1 MKVYLD
7 MVGCRLNQS
16 EIESYAQK
24 FLARG
29 HTLTGDPGEADL
41 AIVNTCTV
49 TVAAAADSRKK
60 IRRFARQGAKE
71 IIATGCWATLEPHK
85 ARKLNGQIRV
95 IPNAEKDQLVCEILG
110 LEPAVF
116 DREPLQREMIP
127 GARERT
133 RAFIKAQDGCD
144 HHCAYCITTI
154 ARGKSR
160 SVPIPSILAQ
170 VRAAQRGGAKEVVLT
185 GVQLGSWGRDLEGK
199 PGLQHVLEAILEKTD
214 VPRIRISSLEPWDVR
229 EPLLAWIREDRVA
242 SQLHLPL
249 QSGCAETLKR
259 MARRITPTQ
268 FRTLMDQIRA
278 VEPEIALTTDILV
291 GFPGET
297 EDEFAESLAFVKEIG
312 FADAHVFTYS
322 DREGTRAASMPD
334 QVDHQVR
341 KERNAL
347 MREAAAQASRDYR
360 RSFLGRQ
367 KRVLWESASQLDTG
381 GWEMQGLTGNYLR
394 VVANAERNMWN
405 QITPVRLAS
414 LTDRGLKGEIQT

>member
-29 HTLTGDPGEADL
+29 HTLTGDPAQADL

-71 IIATGCWATLEPHK
+71 IIATGCWATLEPQK
-85 ARKLNGQIRV
+85 ARTLNKRTRV
-95 IPNAEKDQLVCEILG
+95 VPNDEKDHLVSKVLG
-110 LEPAVF
+110 AAPEVF
-116 DREPLQREMIP
+116 DREPLEREMIP

-144 HHCAYCITTI
+144 HRCSYCITTI
-154 ARGKSR
+154 ARGQSR
-160 SVPIPSILAQ
+160 SVPLPGVLKQ
-170 VRAAQRGGAKEVVLT
+170 VRAAQRGGAQEVVLT
-185 GVQLGSWGRDLEGK
+185 GVQLGSWGKDLEGDL
-199 PGLQHVLEAILEKTD
+199 GLQDLLEAILEETD

-229 EPLLAWIREDRVA
+229 GPLLERILEERVA
-242 SQLHLPL
+242 NQLHLPL
-249 QSGCAETLKR
+249 QSGSADTLKR
-259 MARRITPTQ
+259 MARGITPAQ
-268 FRTLMDQIRA
+268 YKALIDRIREMD
-278 VEPEIALTTDILV
+278 PEIAITTDIMV

-297 EDEFAESLAFVKEIG
+297 EDEFAESLTFVKEMR

-322 DREGTRAASMPD
+322 AREGTRAANMPA

-360 RSFLGRQ
+360 SSFLGRQ
-367 KRVLWESASQLDTG
+367 KRVLWESAASLDQES
-381 GWEMQGLTGNYLR
+381 WEMRGLTANYLR
-394 VVANAERNMWN
+394 VEAIAERNLWN
-405 QITPVRLAS
+405 QITPVKLTS

>member
-24 FLARG
+24 FLAQG

-41 AIVNTCTV
+41 AVVNTCTV

-71 IIATGCWATLEPHK
+71 IIATGCWATLEPQK
-85 ARKLNGQIRV
+85 ARTLNRRTRV
-95 IPNAEKDQLVCEILG
+95 IPNAEKDHLVSTVLDIAPE
-110 LEPAVF
+110 VF
-116 DREPLQREMIP
+116 DREPLEREMIP

-133 RAFIKAQDGCD
+133 RAFIKVQDGCD
-144 HHCAYCITTI
+144 HRCSYCITTI

-160 SVPIPSILAQ
+160 SVPLPGILTQ
-170 VRAAQRGGAKEVVLT
+170 VRAAQRGGAQEVVLT
-185 GVQLGSWGRDLEGK
+185 GVQLGSWGVDLEGK
-199 PGLQHVLEAILEKTD
+199 PGLHHVLEAILKKTD

-229 EPLLAWIREDRVA
+229 EPLLDWIGEDRMA
-242 SQLHLPL
+242 CQLHLPL
-249 QSGCAETLKR
+249 QSGSAETLKR
-259 MARRITPTQ
+259 MARRITPVQ
-268 FRTLMDQIRA
+268 YRALVDQIRA
-278 VEPEIALTTDILV
+278 VEPEMAITTDIMV

-297 EDEFAESLAFVKEIG
+297 EDEFAESLAFVKEME

-322 DREGTRAASMPD
+322 AREGTRAASMPD

-360 RSFLGRQ
+360 ASFLGRQ
-367 KRVLWESASQLDTG
+367 KQVLWESAAQLDSER
-381 GWEMQGLTGNYLR
+381 WEMRGLTGNYLR
-394 VVANAERNMWN
+394 VEAVAGRNVWN
-405 QITPVRLAS
+405 QITPVRLTS
-414 LTDRGLKGEIQT
+414 LTDRGVKGEIQS